1 MSRLGRALFLA
12 LIAVQAVHSVEEYLG
27 RLYDVLAPAGLVS
40 GLLSIDRRVGFVI
53 FNASLVAI
61 GVVCYLGPILH
72 ARRSAAAIGW
82 LWVVLELAN
91 GTAHVVWAASAGSYR
106 PGLATAPALLGI
118 ALLLARELRRNR
130 IAPEPAGPPTFPSR
144 SA

>member
-12 LIAVQAVHSVEEYLG
+12 LIAAQAAHSVEEYLG
-27 RLYDVLAPAGLVS
+27 RLYDVLAPAGFVS

-61 GVVCYLGPILH
+61 GLGCYLGPIRH

-91 GTAHVVWAASAGSYR
+91 GTAHVVWAAASGSYR
-106 PGLATAPALLGI
+106 PGLATAPALVGI
-118 ALLLARELRRNR
+118 ALLLARDLRRGR
-130 IAPEPAGPPTFPSR
+130 TAPESAGLPGSGL
-144 SA
+144 A